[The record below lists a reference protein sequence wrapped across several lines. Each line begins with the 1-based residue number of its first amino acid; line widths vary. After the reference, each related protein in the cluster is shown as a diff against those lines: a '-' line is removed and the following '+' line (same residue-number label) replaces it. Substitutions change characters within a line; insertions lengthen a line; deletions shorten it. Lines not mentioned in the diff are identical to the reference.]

1 MASQTYGSN
10 VGRDRSSD
18 GRGLGPLYY
27 VSKYSMSTAFLS
39 TSHYADQDSLSARM
53 VQARFSGMFRFS
65 CKAFVEYMSD
75 PTTAAAGSKGP
86 ANTSP
91 VDDPEYTA
99 QWDRNLLLMAAALF
113 AESFLAETGVSVPSG
128 FGAHDF
134 WHDNCMVI
142 LYDSNPIFP
151 LHCTRHPSL
160 CGRRPTWNVAPF
172 RR

>member
-1 MASQTYGSN
+1 
-10 VGRDRSSD
+10 
-18 GRGLGPLYY
+18 
-27 VSKYSMSTAFLS
+27 MSTAFLS

-65 CKAFVEYMSD
+65 CKAFVQYMSD

-86 ANTSP
+86 DNTSP

-99 QWDRNLLLMAAALF
+99 PWDRNLLLMAAALF

-128 FGAHDF
+128 YGAHEF

-142 LYDSNPIFP
+142 LYDSNPILP
-151 LHCTRHPSL
+151 LHCTHTRHFLLQHNGFGDFKISSNPSG
-160 CGRRPTWNVAPF
+160 CIHPIGVTMGCF
-172 RR
+172 MHSI